1 MTNKLLFSKHFSS
14 LQKLL
19 MEIWWEWVNA
29 NQHFMTMQD
38 LESEVSISLLIWWL
52 PDDYLIIISSH
63 WTDKIYIY
71 SSWRYDANGK
81 TRISIL
87 WRCKI
92 WKARLVFQLFKLI
105 KSWQELMLICIII
118 FQKERGNTFKYT
130 FNHLWKVFKKSK

>member
-1 MTNKLLFSKHFSS
+1 MTIYSENEWTLHLIPFS
-14 LQKLL
+14 LQLL
-19 MEIWWEWVNA
+19 MGIWCEWVNV
-29 NQHFMTMQD
+29 NQHFMMMQD
-38 LESEVSISLLIWWL
+38 LENEVSISILFWWL
-52 PDDYLIIISSH
+52 LDDYLIIISKH

-105 KSWQELMLICIII
+105 KSWQELMFLEFIFGIICHYCVSSLVTH
-118 FQKERGNTFKYT
+118 F
-130 FNHLWKVFKKSK
+130 L